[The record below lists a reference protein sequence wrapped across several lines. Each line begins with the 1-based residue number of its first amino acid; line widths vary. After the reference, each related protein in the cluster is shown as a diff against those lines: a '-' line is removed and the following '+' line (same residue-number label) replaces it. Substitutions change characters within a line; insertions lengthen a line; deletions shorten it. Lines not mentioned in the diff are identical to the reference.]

1 MTNEV
6 TMRRDATGGRLLT
19 GENYSDECLEMVD
32 AWLREYVAVA
42 DRRVGRSGPVCPFMP
57 RALDQ
62 HAVEAR
68 IRYDIN
74 GSSEPEL
81 IDELGTE
88 LSEFGKMDRSPHKS
102 GILLDSRL
110 IVMPHLGPTGWERL
124 DAAYEHLKEFAVEL
138 GLMVGQFHPR
148 CDERA
153 VRNPDFR
160 VSVAP
165 VAMLAI
171 RHMAPHDILFLNRS
185 ERWFKEY
192 DSHFRSHFERGRIRD
207 SLLLSLYNEAHDRF
221 DAAGWQSEPSGRSS
235 TGDDSAA
242 GPSSSR

>member
-1 MTNEV
+1 
-6 TMRRDATGGRLLT
+6 MRGHSTAYANR
-19 GENYSDECLEMVD
+19 SDEYLRLAD
-32 AWLREYVAVA
+32 AWLREYVAVG

-62 HAVEAR
+62 HAVETR

-81 IDELGTE
+81 INELRTE
-88 LSEFGKMDRSPHKS
+88 IGEFGSVPRTPHKS
-102 GILLDSRL
+102 GVLLDSRL
-110 IVMPHLGPTGWERL
+110 IVMPHLGTEGWECL
-124 DAAYEHLKEFAVEL
+124 DAAYVYLKGFAVGL

-153 VRNPDFR
+153 VRNSDFR

-207 SLLLSLYNEAHDRF
+207 SLLVSLYSNARDRF
-221 DAAGWQSEPSGRSS
+221 AAAGWQAEPRGRSS
-235 TGDDSAA
+235 AGDDTAA
-242 GPSSSR
+242 EQSSSQ